1 MIIYYVIVVIFEILV
16 IYKYTCFNIQLEKK
30 KSINDDFN
38 YIILKSKFPLYDSLK
53 NYINSSPNSIFFL
66 MFKYIYI

>member
-30 KSINDDFN
+30 KD
-38 YIILKSKFPLYDSLK
+38 YK
-53 NYINSSPNSIFFL
+53 
-66 MFKYIYI
+66 